1 MDKIYYETMDKLEK
15 LGIDREYIQG
25 WAGGYLGNPKREEQR
40 LTDAYNAGYED
51 GQHKRIDNA
60 QSWKAGQG

>member
-1 MDKIYYETMDKLEK
+1 MYYKTIDELQTMDV
-15 LGIDREYIQG
+15 DQEYIQG

-51 GQHKRIDNA
+51 GQSKNTSNA
-60 QSWKAGQG
+60 GSWKRKG

>member
-1 MDKIYYETMDKLEK
+1 MDKMYYDTIDELQRMDVDL
-15 LGIDREYIQG
+15 EYIQG

-51 GQHKRIDNA
+51 GQSKNTNNA
-60 QSWKAGQG
+60 GSWKQPG